1 MSAAADPKD
10 RALGLAAEIDA
21 AIQARFTQ
29 GERDA
34 TPEERE
40 HEGQLGQQLLQDLEQ
55 VEPAALNG
63 RFEEMMEMAEH
74 VIARAEGRPRGL
86 KKPRAPL
93 TDLGNA
99 ECFARDHTH
108 GLRYV
113 PGVGWLG
120 WDGRRWPRDEDGAS
134 MRAAKVTAR
143 SRRREGDEL
152 EAEEAQRVYKWATA
166 SEAAPRLRN
175 MVSLAESEEPLI
187 ARVEDLD
194 AGPMLFNAQNGTVD
208 LHAGELRPHRREDML
223 TKLAPVEFD
232 PDATCPR
239 WDDFLAEVVPD
250 EETRSYL
257 QRAIGYSLTGD
268 TREQCLFILEG
279 SGANGKSVLLETA
292 STLLGDYGRHVDP
305 STFMDGRGRGVRSD
319 LARLRGAR
327 FVVGAEIERGARFA
341 EVLVKQMTGGD
352 KIVAAEL
359 YRGEFEFRP
368 TFKVWLAANAL
379 PEVLGT
385 DHAVWRRIRRVPFHV
400 TVGRPDKTLPAKLRE
415 ELPGILNWALA
426 GCLAWQRDGL
436 GVPESVRAATQEYR
450 SSQDSVRLFLQEE
463 CRLDGEARVNPTALR
478 GAYEAFCKRRG
489 LHAVDQRTFAASL
502 ASHGLSRHKSG
513 GSRSWR
519 GIAVG
524 GGT

>member
-1 MSAAADPKD
+1 MTAADTKG
-10 RALGLAAEIDA
+10 RALEIFGEIDA
-21 AIQARFTQ
+21 AVRQRFADDQ
-29 GERDA
+29 DA
-34 TPEERE
+34 TPEERA
-40 HEGQLGQQLLQDLEQ
+40 HEGQLGQQLLQALEQ
-55 VEPAALNG
+55 VEPGALNG
-63 RFEEMMEMAEH
+63 RYEEMLDTAEH

-99 ECFARDHTH
+99 ECFARDHVH
-108 GLRYV
+108 GLRFV

-152 EAEEAQRVYKWATA
+152 EADEAQKVYKWATA
-166 SEAAPRLRN
+166 SEAAPRLKN

-187 ARVEDLD
+187 ARVEQLD
-194 AGPMLFNAQNGTVD
+194 VDPMLFNAQNGSVD
-208 LHAGELRPHRREDML
+208 LRTGELRSHRREDMH
-223 TKLAPVEFD
+223 TKLAPVAFD
-232 PDATCPR
+232 PEARCPTFEQ
-239 WDDFLAEVVPD
+239 FLAEVVPD
-250 EETRSYL
+250 EEVRLYL
-257 QRAIGYSLTGD
+257 QMAVGYSLTGD

-279 SGANGKSVLLETA
+279 SGANGKSVFLETA
-292 STLLGDYGRHVDP
+292 STLLGDYARHVDP

-379 PEVLGT
+379 PEILGT
-385 DHAVWRRIRRVPFHV
+385 DHAVWRRIRRVPFPIKIE
-400 TVGRPDKTLPAKLRE
+400 RPDKTLPQKLRN
-415 ELPGILNWALA
+415 ELPGILNWAVA
-426 GCLAWQRDGL
+426 GCLAWQRDGGL
-436 GVPESVRAATQEYR
+436 GVPEAIRTATQEYR

-463 CRLDGEARVNPTALR
+463 CRLDAEARVNPTALR

-513 GSRSWR
+513 ASRSWR

-524 GGT
+524 VGT

>member
-1 MSAAADPKD
+1 VSAAADPKN
-10 RALGLAAEIDA
+10 RALELAAEIDA

-99 ECFARDHTH
+99 ECFARDHAH

-120 WDGRRWPRDEDGAS
+120 WDGRRWLRDEDGAS
-134 MRAAKVTAR
+134 ERAAKVTAR

-152 EAEEAQRVYKWATA
+152 ETDEAQKVYKWATA

-175 MVSLAESEEPLI
+175 MVSLAESEESLI
-187 ARVEDLD
+187 ARVEQLD
-194 AGPMLFNAQNGTVD
+194 ADPMLFNAQNGAVD
-208 LHAGELRPHRREDML
+208 LRTGELRSHRREDMH
-223 TKLAPVEFD
+223 TKLAPVAFD
-232 PDATCPR
+232 PEARCPTFGR
-239 WDDFLAEVVPD
+239 VLAEVVPD
-250 EETRSYL
+250 EEVRSYL
-257 QRAIGYSLTGD
+257 QRAVGYSLTGD

-279 SGANGKSVLLETA
+279 SGANGKSVFLETA
-292 STLLGDYGRHVDP
+292 STLLGDYAVHTDP

-319 LARLRGAR
+319 LARLCGAR
-327 FVVGAEIERGARFA
+327 LVVGAEIERGARFA
-341 EVLVKQMTGGD
+341 EVLLKQMTGGD
-352 KIVAAEL
+352 KIVASYL
-359 YRGEFEFRP
+359 YKNEFEFRP
-368 TFKVWLAANAL
+368 SFKVWLGANAL
-379 PEVLGT
+379 PEILGT
-385 DHAVWRRIRRVPFHV
+385 DHAVWRRVRRVPFPV
-400 TVGRPDKTLPAKLRE
+400 KIERPDKTLPGKLRK
-415 ELPGILNWALA
+415 ELPGILNWAVA

-436 GVPESVRAATQEYR
+436 GVPEAIRTATQEYR
-450 SSQDSVRLFLQEE
+450 YSQDSVRLFLQEE
-463 CRLDGEARVNPTALR
+463 CRLDDEARVNPTALR

-489 LHAVDQRTFAASL
+489 LHAVDPRAFVVSL
-502 ASHGLSRHKSG
+502 EGHGLSRHKSG
-513 GSRSWR
+513 SSRSWR